1 MPILS
6 KRLMESVRR
15 EARSSGAL
23 PPRFLDL
30 AGACVLGDDPIAELK
45 NSRRRRS
52 YALQESINSSG
63 PYLYAVAPGVMTWVL
78 GLEDRRMILG
88 SMVGT
93 EVMVSDASWDEDDAL
108 VYLVRQGLAPE
119 AAEAFVAGLD
129 VWPLDR
135 VRDMA
140 RRTQE
145 AFYTLSGWKPELMEE
160 RRRQILQQQQINEAI
175 ADVRNRG
182 GDALYTFEKER
193 VLLSNIRAGD
203 RNEARRI
210 LNEMLAT
217 IYMSAPQLVVLR
229 ARVIELLTCLT
240 RAAIEDNPLMEPLI
254 ERNHAWT
261 NQLIQ
266 AQSFE
271 ELSERL
277 MGALDDFID
286 GIYLHGLNRSNKHVH
301 KALEFIGD
309 EYASSIGLRDVAQH
323 VGLSASRL
331 AHLVK
336 DFTGQTVLQ
345 IIQQV
350 RIRHAQELLT
360 QTDRSCA
367 DIGYEVGFGDQS
379 YFTYHFKRQL
389 GTTPAKFRKGRGV

>member
-1 MPILS
+1 MSILS
-6 KRLMESVRR
+6 KRLMTAVRK
-15 EARSSGAL
+15 EARGLGAP

-30 AGACVLGDDPIAELK
+30 AGASMTGNDPIAELK
-45 NSRRRRS
+45 NSRRQRS
-52 YALQESINSSG
+52 YALQESINRSE
-63 PYLYAVAPGVMTWVL
+63 PYLYAVAPGIMTWVL

-88 SMVGT
+88 SMVGA
-93 EVMVSDASWDEDDAL
+93 EVMVSEATWDQDDSL
-108 VYLVRQGLAPE
+108 VYLVRQGLAPDV
-119 AAEAFVAGLD
+119 AQAFVAGLK
-129 VWPLDR
+129 VWPLAR
-135 VRDMA
+135 VRDVA
-140 RRTQE
+140 SRTQE
-145 AFYTLSGWKPELMEE
+145 AFYMLSGWQPELMEE

-182 GDALYTFEKER
+182 GDALYAFEKER

-254 ERNHAWT
+254 ERNHRWT

-266 AQSFE
+266 AESFE
-271 ELSERL
+271 ALSGYL
-277 MGALDDFID
+277 MNALDDFID
-286 GIYLHGLNRSNKHVH
+286 GIYLHGVNRSNAHVH
-301 KALEFIGD
+301 QALEFIGH
-309 EYASSIGLRDVAQH
+309 EYASPIGLREVAKH

-336 DFTGQTVLQ
+336 DYTGQTVLQ
-345 IIQQV
+345 TIHHV
-350 RIRHAQELLT
+350 RIRQAQELLN

-379 YFTYHFKRQL
+379 YFTYHFKRQT
-389 GTTPAKFRKGRGV
+389 GTTPAKYRKQRR

>member
-6 KRLMESVRR
+6 KRLMAAVRK
-15 EARSSGAL
+15 EARGFGGR

-30 AGACVLGDDPIAELK
+30 AGACMTGDDPAAELK
-45 NSRRRRS
+45 NSRRRRN
-52 YALQESINSSG
+52 YALQESINSSE
-63 PYLYAVAPGVMTWVL
+63 PYLYAVAPGILTWVL

-88 SMVGT
+88 SMVGA
-93 EVMVSDASWDEDDAL
+93 EVMIADATNDEDDAL
-108 VYLVRQGLAPE
+108 VYLVLQGMTPE
-119 AAEAFVAGLD
+119 AAQSFVAGLD
-129 VWPLDR
+129 VWPMSR
-135 VRDMA
+135 FRDVA
-140 RRTQE
+140 SRTQE
-145 AFYTLSGWKPELMEE
+145 AFYMLSGWKPELMEE
-160 RRRQILQQQQINEAI
+160 RRRQIRQQQQINEAI

-182 GDALYTFEKER
+182 GEALYTFEKER

-261 NQLIQ
+261 NQLIR
-266 AQSFE
+266 AGSFE
-271 ELSERL
+271 ELSGYL
-277 MGALDDFID
+277 MNALDDFID
-286 GIYLHGLNRSNKHVH
+286 GIYLHGVNRSNAHVH
-301 KALEFIGD
+301 RALEFIGR
-309 EYASSIGLRDVAQH
+309 EYANPIGLRDVAGH

-345 IIQQV
+345 IIQNV
-350 RIRHAQELLT
+350 RIRRAQELLT

-379 YFTYHFKRQL
+379 YFTYHFKRQT
-389 GTTPAKFRKGRGV
+389 GTTPGRFRRGVR